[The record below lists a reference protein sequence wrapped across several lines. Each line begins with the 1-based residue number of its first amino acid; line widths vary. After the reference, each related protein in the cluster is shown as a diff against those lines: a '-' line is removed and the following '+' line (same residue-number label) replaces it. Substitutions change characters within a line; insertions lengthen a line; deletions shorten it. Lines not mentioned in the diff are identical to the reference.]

1 MKTLKRFALIAL
13 VAALPLTAQ
22 MPPPGGGPGGPG
34 GPGGG
39 PGGPP
44 GMGQQPPDQVLKEAL
59 GLSADQMTSLQRIL
73 EERRT
78 AGEAL
83 GTQIREAERAF
94 GTLVTSSN
102 PDPAEVGRQ
111 FLALE
116 ALRKQGATIQER
128 FRSSFDG
135 ILTADQK
142 AKVTALGA
150 LDGQLKGLGALH
162 ALGL

>member
-22 MPPPGGGPGGPG
+22 MPPPGGGSGGPG

-59 GLSADQMTSLQRIL
+59 RHAAEKLNNPQRHR
-73 EERRT
+73 EERPS

-83 GTQIREAERAF
+83 GTHIPEAQR
-94 GTLVTSSN
+94 
-102 PDPAEVGRQ
+102 
-111 FLALE
+111 
-116 ALRKQGATIQER
+116 
-128 FRSSFDG
+128 
-135 ILTADQK
+135 
-142 AKVTALGA
+142 
-150 LDGQLKGLGALH
+150 
-162 ALGL
+162 

>member
-1 MKTLKRFALIAL
+1 
-13 VAALPLTAQ
+13 
-22 MPPPGGGPGGPG
+22 
-34 GPGGG
+34 
-39 PGGPP
+39 
-44 GMGQQPPDQVLKEAL
+44 MGQQPPDQVLKEAL

-83 GTQIREAERAF
+83 GAQIREAERAF
-94 GTLVTSSN
+94 GTLVTSTN

-142 AKVTALGA
+142 ARVTALGA